1 MWWTVPWYAVRMTFA
16 VEERGR
22 KVTIAEMKFTA
33 SKGFTDDMAKIV
45 LFCIE
50 NKTNCI
56 GIEFTLNDGK
66 KAIVEMT
73 IKAEDGEQHDGLH

>member
-1 MWWTVPWYAVRMTFA
+1 
-16 VEERGR
+16 
-22 KVTIAEMKFTA
+22 MKFTP

-50 NKTNCI
+50 NKTDCI
-56 GIEFTLNDGK
+56 DIEFTLNDGK

-73 IKAEDGEQHDGLH
+73 FRTEEGDGND

>member
-1 MWWTVPWYAVRMTFA
+1 MKTAAHGWM
-16 VEERGR
+16 EKE
-22 KVTIAEMKFTA
+22 IMAEMKFTP

-50 NKTNCI
+50 NKTDCI
-56 GIEFTLNDGK
+56 DIEFTLNDGK

-73 IKAEDGEQHDGLH
+73 FRTEEGDGND

>member
-1 MWWTVPWYAVRMTFA
+1 MEKKIM
-16 VEERGR
+16 
-22 KVTIAEMKFTA
+22 AEMKFIA
-33 SKGFTDDMAKIV
+33 SKGFIDDMAKII

-73 IKAEDGEQHDGLH
+73 IKAEGGDGND

>member
-1 MWWTVPWYAVRMTFA
+1 MSRSFALTAAHGWTEKEIM
-16 VEERGR
+16 
-22 KVTIAEMKFTA
+22 AEMKFTA

-50 NKTNCI
+50 NKTNRI
-56 GIEFTLNDGK
+56 DIEFTLNDGK

-73 IKAEDGEQHDGLH
+73 IKAEGR